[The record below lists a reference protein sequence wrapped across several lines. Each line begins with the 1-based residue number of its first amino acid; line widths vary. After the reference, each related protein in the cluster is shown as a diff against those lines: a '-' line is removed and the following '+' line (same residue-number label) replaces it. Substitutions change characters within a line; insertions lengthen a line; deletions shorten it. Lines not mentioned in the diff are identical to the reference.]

1 MLARESRCI
10 SVSVPSER
18 RGGAAGTMKRTE
30 NLLFVVS
37 RYLHGHEKALITAV
51 LCSLVT
57 GACVAFQP
65 LIIKYVV
72 DDGISNDALGPQRK
86 LLVVGGLCA
95 IYILVSLIRVRSYR
109 LGYRI
114 ARAKELLHAGATL
127 AQAAEQTGF
136 QTAASLS
143 RALHSVKQN
152 RLKQN
157 LSYKGIAK

>member
-1 MLARESRCI
+1 
-10 SVSVPSER
+10 
-18 RGGAAGTMKRTE
+18 MKRTE

-109 LGYRI
+109 LGYTRMLS
-114 ARAKELLHAGATL
+114 ALEGALVKLKSELFFHVERMGMKFHA
-127 AQAAEQTGF
+127 EY
-136 QTAASLS
+136 S
-143 RALHSVKQN
+143 
-152 RLKQN
+152 
-157 LSYKGIAK
+157 

>member
-1 MLARESRCI
+1 
-10 SVSVPSER
+10 
-18 RGGAAGTMKRTE
+18 MKRTE

-109 LGYRI
+109 LGYTRMLSALEGALVKLKSELFFHVERMGMKFHAEYSSGELQNYLNGTPI
-114 ARAKELLHAGATL
+114 TSIRA
-127 AQAAEQTGF
+127 
-136 QTAASLS
+136 
-143 RALHSVKQN
+143 
-152 RLKQN
+152 
-157 LSYKGIAK
+157 